1 MKPLRAWAA
10 WAAWAAS
17 ATASAATV
25 LLVPWLLAVLP
36 ACTSVA
42 REHFVVD
49 SLVMPTAY
57 RPPPVVPLESGE
69 TRYQVLAGD
78 LHCHVSPPDSPTHV
92 TRDLADTLDLAR
104 KERLDFVVLTPH
116 VWSRFYLDDALRA
129 ATVVSQRELRAEIA
143 RGTGGVVVIPGL
155 EYTDGQYG
163 HAGLAFADV
172 ERVLE
177 EVPTRVAR
185 EHPERFFERWVADG
199 GLVVVN
205 HPLLLPIRSSFSFA
219 RENLSW
225 RPWTSPGPFPPEI
238 QAIDRLAFGFEV
250 YNLAVTELRDRHL
263 VGYTDR
269 TLLESMQRLDSEIVE
284 RGRRMT
290 PVGGSDSHS
299 HSLRATTFVLA
310 TERTSEAIHEALGAG
325 RVCVRSPEACS
336 FEARTPGGPWVGVG
350 GAIAASDSLEVRASG
365 DASFVV
371 DGTVAARS
379 RGREPAS
386 VTLAPGR
393 CHVVRAVVGAGLSA
407 PVYVGCGF

>member
-1 MKPLRAWAA
+1 MKPFH
-10 WAAWAAS
+10 
-17 ATASAATV
+17 
-25 LLVPWLLAVLP
+25 LLVLAALLALPLP

-57 RPPPVVPLESGE
+57 RPPPAAALESGA

-78 LHCHVSPPDSPTHV
+78 LHCHVSPPDSPGHV
-92 TRDLADTLDLAR
+92 TRDLADTLDLAK

-116 VWSRFYLDDALRA
+116 VWARFFLDDSLRA
-129 ATVVSQRELRAEIA
+129 STVASQRELRAEIA
-143 RGTGGVVVIPGL
+143 RGTDGVVVIPGL
-155 EYTDGQYG
+155 VYTDGQYG

-172 ERVLE
+172 ERVLD
-177 EVPTRVAR
+177 EVPTAVAR

-199 GLVVVN
+199 GVVVVN

-225 RPWTSPGPFPPEI
+225 RPWTLRGTEHAPFPPEI

-284 RGRRMT
+284 RHRRMT

-310 TERTSEAIHEALGAG
+310 TARTPEAIREGLAAG

-336 FEARTPGGPWVGVG
+336 FEARRPGGSWVGVG
-350 GAIAASDSLEVRASG
+350 GALAASDSIEVRARG
-365 DASFVV
+365 GNASFVV
-371 DGTVAARS
+371 DGEAAARAL
-379 RGREPAS
+379 GGETAS
-386 VTLAPGR
+386 VTLERDR

-407 PVYVGCGF
+407 PVYEGCGF